1 MSVGG
6 PIVSVSLKGR
16 LFAVAADADATR
28 KLGGFENE
36 VQPNG
41 DGSARKIMTRVAWVV
56 SGLALAVDDNKGD
69 QEFLQALADEKDFFP
84 IAVEFTSGDVYQG
97 TGCPTEAI
105 EVSSAATTGSVALSG
120 PGILTKQ

>member
-1 MSVGG
+1 MVGG
-6 PIVSVSLKGR
+6 PIVSVSLSGR

-41 DGSARKIMTRVAWVV
+41 DGSGRMIKTRVSWMV
-56 SGLALAVDDNKGD
+56 SGLSISIDDNRGD
-69 QEFLQALADEKDFFP
+69 QEYLQALADRKDFFP
-84 IAVEFTSGDVYQG
+84 VAVELTNGSVYQG

-105 EVSSAATTGSVALSG
+105 EVSSASTTGSVSLSG